1 MMPAPD
7 YLALIPTNGT
17 EVIPANPAQT
27 KMAFARVGYS
37 LEPAIADLID
47 NSIDADA
54 KDVLIRFV
62 YDRKGVQR
70 VFIVDNGNGMSELTL
85 SKAMAFGSELPHKQ
99 KHLGK
104 YGIGLKAASFSQCK
118 AFSVISSSNG
128 GIAGRRWSNKA
139 TKGDWLCEKLDPISC
154 RELVSAPW
162 AALDVMEKG
171 TIVIWDELTG
181 LKSGQS
187 GPEDTVNRSID
198 SLTTHLGIVF
208 HRFLEAEKIKIHLS
222 SHFAGKAQSHVVSSV
237 NALDPFSYQKSG
249 AQGYPKQFELSV
261 ETVGKIVLDAHIW
274 PPKTKEPGY
283 KLGGG
288 KVASRQ
294 GFYFYRNGRLIQAG
308 GWNGM
313 RDDDAEPH
321 LSLARVS
328 VDLPPNIDVSIQ
340 KDKVDNLPREFIDA
354 VRQSSSA
361 STRFADYI
369 KKAQEIYRSK
379 DKSDEQEDFPLIP
392 RGGFGKHAI
401 DAVKKHSGL
410 KGKRV
415 RTVNFRWSKLQ
426 AGTLFKID
434 REKRCVLLNELY
446 RKSVLAGKRRS
457 TNDAQLFKMALYL
470 LLIDFLDYP
479 VMNKGRL
486 ETIDRYNNYL
496 MACLDDE

>member
-1 MMPAPD
+1 MMLAPD
-7 YLALIPTNGT
+7 YLALIPTSGT

-47 NSIDADA
+47 NSIDAAA

-99 KHLGK
+99 KDLGK

-128 GIAGRRWSNKA
+128 EIAGRRWSNKA

-162 AALDVMEKG
+162 ATLDVKEKG

-222 SHFAGKAQSHVVSSV
+222 SQFAGKVQSHVVSSV

-313 RDDDAEPH
+313 RDDDGEPH

-379 DKSDEQEDFPLIP
+379 NNSDEQEDFPLIP

-401 DAVKKHSGL
+401 EAVKKHSGL
-410 KGKRV
+410 MGKRV

-426 AGTLFKID
+426 AGTLFKIE

-470 LLIDFLDYP
+470 LLVDFLDYP

-486 ETIDRYNNYL
+486 ETIDRYNHYL